1 MRAYPTSFRQI
12 LDLVAANG
20 LDGDELK
27 PGQTVPWP
35 AWDEQ
40 ARAAR
45 RQPGGGGSGGGAR
58 EVSAAAAGAGAAA
71 EQAGSSSGGG
81 GGDEEPPSKVQVVLV
96 GATVTEAEVEEA
108 VARHWVTEPVVVR
121 VGAPGRV
128 PSGLRHRALV
138 VADAGRALAALVAML
153 RRDLEQG
160 GEDEEPAR
168 VSRRGGG
175 AAGLGA
181 LGRRLRRFARG
192 RLRPR
197 SQRRSLF
204 LGGAAAFCL
213 TLPPHHPPPPPPG
226 TPPSPHS
233 QVIVFASSD
242 AAARAAADPLRT
254 ALWSE
259 HQLSVLLPS
268 GAEPIKAL
276 QAFRCVGEGEGGV
289 GGGSKQTRLKA
300 GASGPRLTWL
310 QRPTLS
316 EASSVR

>member
-226 TPPSPHS
+226 HAPLPPFPGDRVRV
-233 QVIVFASSD
+233 QRRRGARRRRP
-242 AAARAAADPLRT
+242 AAHGAVERAPAERAAAERGG
-254 ALWSE
+254 A
-259 HQLSVLLPS
+259 HQ
-268 GAEPIKAL
+268 GAAGV
-276 QAFRCVGEGEGGV
+276 QVCGGRRGRC
-289 GGGSKQTRLKA
+289 GGGEQANTA
-300 GASGPRLTWL
+300 
-310 QRPTLS
+310 
-316 EASSVR
+316 